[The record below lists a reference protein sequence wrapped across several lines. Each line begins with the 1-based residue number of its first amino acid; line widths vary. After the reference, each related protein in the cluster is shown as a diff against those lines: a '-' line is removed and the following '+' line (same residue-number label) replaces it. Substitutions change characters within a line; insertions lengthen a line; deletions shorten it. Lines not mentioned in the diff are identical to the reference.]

1 MLYTFVEKKQRS
13 NANKKQRVS
22 NDMVLS
28 SKGTHVDSVRST
40 AALKRVELGRVP
52 KMIRQWKLRVE
63 MGTLLPQVLLA
74 LANLAYPHISI
85 VNIFVKLMEVSVP
98 SQRNPD
104 KTMLRLTQ
112 VADGTKGSRR
122 LPCFMMTQLSSIIKQ
137 LETKPEGE
145 SNALFRFESKVES
158 KVSTFLHRLQNDAK
172 MQMVYGKETDD
183 SGRNIGWHNSN
194 KVEYSDENVYLLG
207 HPFLD
212 VNDPSKVALMRHNK
226 KVNPVWSVE
235 DLPRP

>member
-1 MLYTFVEKKQRS
+1 M
-13 NANKKQRVS
+13 
-22 NDMVLS
+22 
-28 SKGTHVDSVRST
+28 
-40 AALKRVELGRVP
+40 ELGREG
-52 KMIRQWKLRVE
+52 KCIRQWTLRAE

-85 VNIFVKLMEVSVP
+85 VDIFVKLMEVSVP
-98 SQRNPD
+98 SRRNPD
-104 KTMLRLTQ
+104 KTMMRLTQ
-112 VADGTKGSRR
+112 VTRGTEGARA
-122 LPCFMMTQLSSIIKQ
+122 LTCFMMTKLSSIIKQ

-145 SNALFRFESKVES
+145 SKPLFRFESKVNS
-158 KVSTFLHRLQNDAK
+158 KVYSFLDRLKNHAK

-183 SGRNIGWHNSN
+183 SGRNIGWHDSN

-212 VNDPSKVALMRHNK
+212 VNDPSKVALMRHNT